1 MSIENITSAASAALV
16 ERDDEV
22 RAIVLALVARE
33 HVLLVGPPGTAK
45 SMACRAVAATIDG
58 ARYCER
64 LLAPTTPPEA
74 VWGPISL
81 AALREDRYEHV
92 TAGSVADAHIAFLD
106 EVGRA
111 SPAIADTL
119 LHVLG
124 PERQALIGTRQV
136 RVPLVAAIG
145 AANTWP
151 IEPEQAAFL
160 DRWLIRR
167 EVRPLSRTG
176 RARLLREALPA
187 VTPVATLADLEAAQ
201 RAAEAIVVDEA
212 AYVALDD
219 ILEQL
224 AAACVRP
231 SDRRLRAAVKIARA
245 AAVIDG
251 AASVT
256 PAHLEALRDVLW
268 DRPTPEAIAA
278 TDEIVTRVANPTG
291 AQVAAILLAAD
302 DAATSAA
309 NGADVAT
316 KIAATKKLQASER
329 ELAALAAQGGN
340 GRAAKALAHVR
351 AQRITIQAAL
361 LGIDPSKAAEL
372 AS

>member
-1 MSIENITSAASAALV
+1 MLASIQSAASAALV
-16 ERDDEV
+16 ERDEEV
-22 RAIVLALVARE
+22 RAVVLALVARE

-45 SMACRAVAATIDG
+45 SMACRTVAAAIGG

-111 SPAIADTL
+111 SPAISDTL

-124 PERQALIGTRQV
+124 PERQALIGTKQV
-136 RVPLVAAIG
+136 RVPLIAAVG
-145 AANTWP
+145 ASNTWP
-151 IEPEQAAFL
+151 TEPEQAAFL

-167 EVRPLSRTG
+167 EVRPLSRVG

-201 RAAEAIVVDEA
+201 RAAETIVVDEA
-212 AYVALDD
+212 AYAAIEEILDE
-219 ILEQL
+219 LS
-224 AAACVRP
+224 AAGVRP
-231 SDRRLRAAVKIARA
+231 SDRRVRASMKIARA

-251 AASVT
+251 AARVA
-256 PAHLEALRDVLW
+256 PAHLEPLRDVLW
-268 DRPTPEAIAA
+268 DRPTPEAIAT
-278 TDEIVTRVANPTG
+278 TDEVVTRVANPAG

-309 NGADVAT
+309 NGADVGA

-329 ELAALAAQGGN
+329 ELAALVAQGAN

-351 AQRITIQAAL
+351 AQRIAIQAAL